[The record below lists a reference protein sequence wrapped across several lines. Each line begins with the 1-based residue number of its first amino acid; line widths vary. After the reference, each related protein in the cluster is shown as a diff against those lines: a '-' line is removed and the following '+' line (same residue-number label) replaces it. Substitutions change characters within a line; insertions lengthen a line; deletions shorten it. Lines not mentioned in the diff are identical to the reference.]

1 MIMTRSLKRKLFI
14 VVLCLFA
21 STGFIVAYLIDT
33 YVHSLKWMA
42 IITFAFAGLI
52 IAFSYFANK
61 YKKSIVLTEEEK
73 AMPLEKH
80 LDFSNAF
87 DWFGYVAFSVMIII
101 GEYCY
106 MSYCSH
112 PEAYALNVKLR
123 MMLGIWVICTPL
135 FFLRIRNKYIIE
147 DDTLIIEEYD
157 LFRKTTDLQIPIHS
171 INKVTVNNIFTVAV
185 QVVIE
190 VDGVERV
197 LRCTPHGEELAVALT
212 RRIHTN

>member
-1 MIMTRSLKRKLFI
+1 MTRSLKRKLFL
-14 VVLCLFA
+14 VVLCLVTMSSIF
-21 STGFIVAYLIDT
+21 VVYLMDT
-33 YVHSLKWMA
+33 YVHSLKWMV
-42 IITFAFAGLI
+42 IITFAFGGFI
-52 IAFSYFANK
+52 IALSYFANK
-61 YKKSIVLTEEEK
+61 HKKSIVLTEEEE

-87 DWFGYVAFSVMIII
+87 DWFGYIVFTILVIITDY
-101 GEYCY
+101 GYLTWL
-106 MSYCSH
+106 SH

-123 MMLGIWVICTPL
+123 IMLGIWVICTPL

-147 DDTLIIEEYD
+147 DDTLIVEEYD

>member
-1 MIMTRSLKRKLFI
+1 MIRSTKRKLYH
-14 VVLCLFA
+14 VVLCFTSLASLF
-21 STGFIVAYLIDT
+21 VLYLIVT
-33 YVHSLKWMA
+33 YVQSLKWIN
-42 IITFAFAGLI
+42 IIMFAFLGFI

-61 YKKSIVLTEEEK
+61 YKKSIVLTPEEK

-112 PEAYALNVKLR
+112 PTYSLTAKIILILVTWA
-123 MMLGIWVICTPL
+123 IWTPVFCIRL
-135 FFLRIRNKYIIE
+135 RNKYIID
-147 DDTLIIEEYD
+147 DDTLHIQEYD

-171 INKVTVNNIFTVAV
+171 ISKVTVNNTFTVSP

-197 LRCTPHGEELAVALT
+197 LRIYPHAEELAIALT
-212 RRIHTN
+212 RRIYTN

>member
-1 MIMTRSLKRKLFI
+1 MTRSLKRKLFI

-21 STGFIVAYLIDT
+21 STGFIVTYLMDT
-33 YVHSLKWMA
+33 YVHSLKWTA

-61 YKKSIVLTEEEK
+61 YKKSIVLTPEEK

-112 PEAYALNVKLR
+112 PTYSLTGKIIMILVTWA
-123 MMLGIWVICTPL
+123 IWTPVFCIRL
-135 FFLRIRNKYIIE
+135 RNKYIID
-147 DDTLIIEEYD
+147 DDTLHIQEYD

-171 INKVTVNNIFTVAV
+171 INKVTVNNIFTVSP

-197 LRCTPHGEELAVALT
+197 LRIYPHAEELAIALT

>member
-1 MIMTRSLKRKLFI
+1 MTRSLKRKLFI

-21 STGFIVAYLIDT
+21 STGFIVTYLIDT
-33 YVHSLKWMA
+33 YVHSLKWIA
-42 IITFAFAGLI
+42 IITFAYVGLI
-52 IAFSYFANK
+52 IAFSYFVNK
-61 YKKSIVLTEEEK
+61 YKKSIVLTPEEE

-87 DWFGYVAFSVMIII
+87 DWFAYIVFSILIII
-101 GEYCY
+101 TEYGY
-106 MSYCSH
+106 LTWLSH